1 MSRLSVKRSPFEVII
16 WHRVQ
21 STPPDLHERI
31 IECAGRPPDEGFEM
45 QGFRDMH
52 WGSQTAQEA
61 TDLAESLLEFAALD
75 DVVVL
80 VVLALEDE
88 SFGRKIYKDTKSSIK
103 SPVKAQ
109 A

>member
-1 MSRLSVKRSPFEVII
+1 VKRLPFDVII

-31 IECAGRPPDEGFEM
+31 IERAGREPDEGFEM
-45 QGFRDMH
+45 EGFCDMH
-52 WGSQTAQEA
+52 WGCQTAQVA
-61 TDLAESLLEFAALD
+61 TDLAESLFEFAALD

-103 SPVKAQ
+103 SPVEGRT
-109 A
+109 